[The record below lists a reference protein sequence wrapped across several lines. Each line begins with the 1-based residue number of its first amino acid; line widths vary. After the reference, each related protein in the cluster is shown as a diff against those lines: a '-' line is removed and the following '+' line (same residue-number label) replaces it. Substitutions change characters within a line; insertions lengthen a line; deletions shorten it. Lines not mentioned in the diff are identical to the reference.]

1 MRLENYKFSM
11 TDKVKGYIFGIIA
24 SASYGTNPIFAK
36 PLYDDGMNPDS
47 VLMFR
52 YLFAIPMMII
62 MMLFKRH
69 SFTIPR
75 GSIGLLCVLGILMAL
90 SSLTLFASY
99 LYMPVGIASTMLFVY
114 PIMVALIMSLLF
126 HEKLTPRTMLCLVL
140 ALAGISLLYK
150 GEDGVTLNLWGTVL
164 VILSSLSYAIYM
176 VMINRT
182 SARTLNSMKVTLY
195 VLVSGVSLFIFR
207 MFFFSELTIPEH
219 LLSWLNVLGI
229 AFLPTAVSF
238 YCIAKAIQ
246 YVGSTNTAILGA
258 LEPVTAV
265 FLGMIIL
272 GEMVTVRESI
282 GIVMILCAVTILVY
296 KKTNK

>member
-1 MRLENYKFSM
+1 M
-11 TDKVKGYIFGIIA
+11 TDKVKGYIFGVIA

-36 PLYDDGMNPDS
+36 PLYDDGINPDS

-52 YLFAIPMMII
+52 YLLAIPMMILMI
-62 MMLFKRH
+62 LSKRQ

-150 GEDGVTLNLWGTVL
+150 GEDGATLNLWGTVL
-164 VILSSLSYAIYM
+164 VMLSSLSYAIYM

-207 MFFFSELTIPEH
+207 MFFFSELTIPKH

>member
-1 MRLENYKFSM
+1 MRVENCKFSM
-11 TDKVKGYIFGIIA
+11 TDKVKGYIYGIIA
-24 SASYGTNPIFAK
+24 AASYGTNPIFAK

-52 YLFAIPMMII
+52 YLLAIPMMMILII
-62 MMLFKRH
+62 SKRQ

-75 GSIGLLCVLGILMAL
+75 GSIGLLGVLGILMAL

-114 PIMVALIMSLLF
+114 PIMVALIMSLIF
-126 HEKLTPRTMLCLVL
+126 HEKLTSRTMLCLVL

-150 GEDGVTLNLWGTVL
+150 GEDGATLSLWGTVL
-164 VILSSLSYAIYM
+164 VMLSSLSYAIYM

-195 VLVSGVSLFIFR
+195 VLISGVFLFFFR
-207 MFFFSELTIPEH
+207 LFFFSELTLPEH
-219 LLSWLNVLGI
+219 LWSWLNVLGV
-229 AFLPTAVSF
+229 AFFPTAVSF
-238 YCIAKAIQ
+238 YCIAKSIQ

-282 GIVMILCAVTILVY
+282 GMIMILGAVTILVY
-296 KKTNK
+296 KKK

>member
-1 MRLENYKFSM
+1 M

-195 VLVSGVSLFIFR
+195 VLVYGVSLFIFR

>member
-1 MRLENYKFSM
+1 
-11 TDKVKGYIFGIIA
+11 
-24 SASYGTNPIFAK
+24 
-36 PLYDDGMNPDS
+36 
-47 VLMFR
+47 
-52 YLFAIPMMII
+52 
-62 MMLFKRH
+62 
-69 SFTIPR
+69 
-75 GSIGLLCVLGILMAL
+75 MAL

-150 GEDGVTLNLWGTVL
+150 GEDGATLNLWGTVL
-164 VILSSLSYAIYM
+164 VMLSSLSYAIYM
-176 VMINRT
+176 VMINRS

-219 LLSWLNVLGI
+219 LSSWLNVLGI
-229 AFLPTAVSF
+229 AFFPTAVSF

-282 GIVMILCAVTILVY
+282 GMVMILCAVTILVY

>member
-1 MRLENYKFSM
+1 MS
-11 TDKVKGYIFGIIA
+11 DKVKGYIFGVIA

-52 YLFAIPMMII
+52 YLLAIPMMILMI
-62 MMLFKRH
+62 LSKRQN
-69 SFTIPR
+69 FTIPR

-150 GEDGVTLNLWGTVL
+150 GEDGATLNLWGTVL
-164 VILSSLSYAIYM
+164 VMLSSLSYAIYM
-176 VMINRT
+176 VMINRS

-296 KKTNK
+296 KKTKK